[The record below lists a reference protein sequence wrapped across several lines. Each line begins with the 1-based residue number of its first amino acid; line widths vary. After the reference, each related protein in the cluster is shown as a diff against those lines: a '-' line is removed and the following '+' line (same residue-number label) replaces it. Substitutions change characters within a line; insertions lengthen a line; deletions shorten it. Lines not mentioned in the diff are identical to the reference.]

1 MLGPSLLKPG
11 SLARISEPA
20 FSSSGLPPQHY
31 GQHLPVLGRD
41 KHVPLLPENFSDGW
55 GNYGYAVAKNG
66 RDHMEDAV
74 DVKSNVGGFEYLAV
88 FDGHGGDQ
96 AVTYVKKLLPTV
108 LEKHLKE
115 NSDIEQ
121 CIYAAF
127 ADMEAMLTD
136 VLLEQAEAAVPAC
149 NAELTSGT
157 TACVVLR
164 RGPEAF
170 VANLGDSRAVVSKGG
185 GSLQKRL
192 TLTGLAI
199 WGFQPLK
206 KDSPSG
212 VLKPVLV

>member
-1 MLGPSLLKPG
+1 MQPS
-11 SLARISEPA
+11 
-20 FSSSGLPPQHY
+20 
-31 GQHLPVLGRD
+31 
-41 KHVPLLPENFSDGW
+41 
-55 GNYGYAVAKNG
+55 
-66 RDHMEDAV
+66 
-74 DVKSNVGGFEYLAV
+74 
-88 FDGHGGDQ
+88 
-96 AVTYVKKLLPTV
+96 
-108 LEKHLKE
+108 
-115 NSDIEQ
+115 
-121 CIYAAF
+121 F

-199 WGFQPLK
+199 WGFQPFINK
-206 KDSPSG
+206 KRIVPQERLNLFWS
-212 VLKPVLV
+212 KFKHF